1 MGQVADFDGKAVDN
15 VFFSTNNN
23 GLGVLWATYYGGL
36 SDDFGH
42 SVKTDK
48 TGKELLKSL
57 K

>member
-42 SVKTDK
+42 
-48 TGKELLKSL
+48 
-57 K
+57 